1 MGCPLKPLLAND
13 LTGPIEETLVHEG
26 KMTSFYKR
34 CVDDTCTNYYAW
46 HNICS
51 YFSSS
56 SQLPLINEVHHKTKS
71 NSLLPFLEM
80 LYLNRA
86 PQTEIKV
93 YTKPTNTGLFL
104 QEPCRHTRH
113 TNDAWPYISEL
124 RNSGSTI
131 QPLKQVVSGIPAKI
145 HSWSVIICCIFE
157 VHQSVQFVGTVPN
170 PCASNLLHSK
180 AVYICASFGE
190 DNEPQSKPVMA
201 ERICKPLSCWKIPIL
216 PNI

>member
-13 LTGPIEETLVHEG
+13 LTGSIEETLVHEG

-56 SQLPLINEVHHKTKS
+56 SQQLPLINEVHHKTKS

-80 LYLNRA
+80 LHLNRA
-86 PQTEIKV
+86 PQTETKV

-113 TNDAWPYISEL
+113 INDAWPYISL
-124 RNSGSTI
+124 IIVFFWRMWPFDSSF
-131 QPLKQVVSGIPAKI
+131 LLAKI
-145 HSWSVIICCIFE
+145 CTTPYQIKSFIALLDLQPIPSNKKT
-157 VHQSVQFVGTVPN
+157 TVRIVLPFKDQDSAGLVRKN
-170 PCASNLLHSK
+170 W
-180 AVYICASFGE
+180 
-190 DNEPQSKPVMA
+190 A
-201 ERICKPLSCWKIPIL
+201 ERPASEDPHCRLTGFCYW
-216 PNI
+216 